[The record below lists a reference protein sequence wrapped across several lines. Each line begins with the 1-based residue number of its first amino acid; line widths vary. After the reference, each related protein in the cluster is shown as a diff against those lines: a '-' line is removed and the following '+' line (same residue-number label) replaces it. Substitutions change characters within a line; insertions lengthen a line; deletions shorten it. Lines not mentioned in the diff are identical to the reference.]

1 MYSVTALLGGRRDLE
16 SFRKRIRRSYGMAR
30 LSIEDH
36 DALLAKADEL
46 EELLDEI
53 VVRNNDNGVQEKETD
68 SSS

>member
-1 MYSVTALLGGRRDLE
+1 MHSVTALRGGRRDLE

-36 DALLAKADEL
+36 DTLLAKADEL

-53 VVRNNDNGVQEKETD
+53 VARNNDNGASEEVAN
-68 SSS
+68 